1 MTIRQTGFLKD
12 HIGTYIV
19 KDATAELQYG
29 MDWKE
34 WLELG
39 DEVVT
44 TTWAVETT
52 GTSVALVAND
62 GGQLDSVALVTI
74 TGGTVGEIYTVRNTV
89 ETLQGYRDSRRFRIR
104 VENRFVQ

>member
-12 HIGTYIV
+12 TIGTYIV

-39 DEVVT
+39 DTIT
-44 TTWAVETT
+44 TSTWAVETT
-52 GTSVALVAND
+52 GTTIALVASSGGTLD
-62 GGQLDSVALVTI
+62 GVALANV
-74 TGGTVGEIYTVRNTV
+74 TGGTVGEIYTVRNTIQ
-89 ETLQGYRDSRRFRIR
+89 TAQGYKDARRFRIR

>member
-12 HIGTYIV
+12 SVGTYIV
-19 KDATAELQYG
+19 KDPTAELQYG

-39 DEVVT
+39 DTIVT
-44 TTWAVETT
+44 TDWTVETT
-52 GTSVALVAND
+52 GTSVALVASS

-74 TGGTVGEIYTVRNTV
+74 TGGTVGEIYTVRNTI
-89 ETLQGYRDSRRFRIR
+89 ETQQGYVDSRRFRIR
-104 VENRFVQ
+104 VQDRFVQ

>member
-39 DEVVT
+39 DEIVT
-44 TTWAVETT
+44 TSWAVETT
-52 GTSVALVAND
+52 GTSIALVANS

-74 TGGTVGEIYTVRNTV
+74 TGGTVGEIYTVRNTI
-89 ETLQGYRDSRRFRIR
+89 ETEQGYIDSRRFRIK

>member
-19 KDATAELQYG
+19 KDALAELQYG
-29 MDWKE
+29 MDWKD

-39 DEVVT
+39 DT
-44 TTWAVETT
+44 ITSTTWTVETT
-52 GTSVALVAND
+52 GTSVALVASSGGTLD
-62 GGQLDSVALVTI
+62 GVALANV
-74 TGGTVGEIYTVRNTV
+74 TGGTVGEVYTVRNSIVTG
-89 ETLQGYRDSRRFRIR
+89 QGYKDTRRFRIK

>member
-29 MDWKE
+29 MDWSE

-39 DEVVT
+39 DDIVT
-44 TTWAVETT
+44 TTWTVETT
-52 GTSVALVAND
+52 GTSIALVANN
-62 GGQLDSVALVTI
+62 GGQLDDVALVTI
-74 TGGTVGEIYTVRNTV
+74 TGGTVGEIYTVRNTI
-89 ETLQGYRDSRRFRIR
+89 ETDQGYIDSRRFRVK

>member
-12 HIGTYIV
+12 HLGTYIV

-34 WLELG
+34 WLEIG
-39 DEVVT
+39 DTIVT

-52 GTSVALVAND
+52 GTNLISANS
-62 GGQLDSVALVTI
+62 GGQLDGVALVTI
-74 TGGTVGEIYTVRNTV
+74 TSGTVGEIYTVRNTI
-89 ETLQGYRDSRRFRIR
+89 ETQQGYIDSRRFRIK